1 MTTDA
6 TRLDRIR
13 HDIELVRKRG
23 RASVDVEDAAWLLTA
38 LEAAQAHLDLAEA
51 RASEGDLACD
61 QCDWSG
67 PVSDC
72 KQSAGDSV
80 GRCDCPACGGDAESA
95 DWWRY
100 ELRRREDGWEDE
112 RWEMRKERDDLAR
125 RLAESEAGAAVMR
138 EALAGLLDAY
148 KDDPCYHDHH
158 GYCQAHFISSPCPVA
173 EAQKAISSTTAGRDL
188 LEEVK
193 GLREMRRLA
202 DAYKA
207 AVADRRQHRAAKP
220 GADHPELSDWE
231 AWDEQMTD
239 SKRKAG
245 EALFAALDALAK
257 GGKE

>member
-125 RLAESEAGAAVMR
+125 RLAESGAGCAVMR
-138 EALAGLLDAY
+138 EALEQADAEL
-148 KDDPCYHDHH
+148 PACP
-158 GYCQAHFISSPCPVA
+158 YCSGERRGRAI
-173 EAQKAISSTTAGRDL
+173 EAVNAALSTTAGRAL
-188 LEEVK
+188 LDELE
-193 GLREMRRLA
+193 GLRSINVSVSSVVKLLLA
-202 DAYKA
+202 YFKGRDCRENLHIEDGTGEYHG
-207 AVADRRQHRAAKP
+207 DI
-220 GADHPELSDWE
+220 GYLELLD
-231 AWDEQMTD
+231 
-239 SKRKAG
+239 
-245 EALFAALDALAK
+245 LFVALDARK
-257 GGKE
+257 GKGKE